1 MTSLASMLPVRFANW
16 PKAWLAALML
26 VFVGLTSVSVTLPDS
41 HFATYAKSKEDYS
54 DVQLYRDIAG
64 RVSRGENYYNAA
76 AVQQRLHRY
85 PLRPFITVRPPAL
98 AMITVVLG
106 ESVYAKIIG
115 LIGLL
120 AAALMGYRIYEQT
133 RSPWFA
139 ALCALPICAATIV
152 LGFTK
157 LTMLHECGAA
167 MLLCLA
173 ITLRTPERYIGA
185 ALAALVASL
194 IRETAIAVP
203 LMMLVFAAF
212 EKKFREATVWAAVI
226 AAFAFYIGWHAHM
239 VSAVVIPTDLTSPGW
254 GASLGWSY
262 AVQAVREH
270 SVLALLPPSVAA
282 LILPVALFGW
292 LFWKSPLALRGFGA
306 VAGYTLM
313 VALFARDNTPYWAIM
328 ATPLLLT
335 GVALAL
341 PILVNLI
348 TQLVQPAVPQRE
360 SLA

>member
-1 MTSLASMLPVRFANW
+1 MTGLATSLPVRFANW
-16 PKAWLAALML
+16 PKAWLAVLML
-26 VFVGLTSVSVTLPDS
+26 VVVGLTSVSFTLPNS

-64 RVSRGENYYNAA
+64 RVSKGESYYDAA
-76 AVQQRLHRY
+76 AAEQRLHGY
-85 PLRPFITVRPPAL
+85 PLRPFITMRPPML
-98 AMITVVLG
+98 AMIIVVFG
-106 ESVYAKIIG
+106 ESIYAKMIG

-120 AAALMGYRIYEQT
+120 AAALLGYRVFDRS
-133 RSPWFA
+133 RSPWLA
-139 ALCALPICAATIV
+139 TLCALPICAATIV

-157 LTMLHECGAA
+157 LTMLHECGSA

-173 ITLRTPERYIGA
+173 IILRTPERYVAA
-185 ALAALVASL
+185 ALTALIAAL

-212 EKKFREATVWAAVI
+212 EKKFREATVWAGVVAT
-226 AAFAFYIGWHAHM
+226 FALYIGWHAHM
-239 VSAVVIPTDLTSPGW
+239 VSAVVTSTDLTSPGW

-282 LILPVALFGW
+282 LVLPIALFGW

-335 GVALAL
+335 GFV
-341 PILVNLI
+341 V
-348 TQLVQPAVPQRE
+348 AVPIFVSLVARLMRPEASRRE

>member
-1 MTSLASMLPVRFANW
+1 MTVPASLLPVRFAHW
-16 PKAWLAALML
+16 PKAGLVALML
-26 VFVGLTSVSVTLPDS
+26 VFVALTSVSVLLPNRHVS
-41 HFATYAKSKEDYS
+41 TYAKSKEDYS
-54 DVQLYRDIAG
+54 DVRLYRDVAG
-64 RVSRGENYYNAA
+64 RVSRGENYYEAA
-76 AVQQRLHRY
+76 AAEQRRHGY

-98 AMITVVLG
+98 AMITVALG
-106 ESVYAKIIG
+106 ESVYAKLIG

-120 AAALMGYRIYEQT
+120 ATALLGYRVYDQT
-133 RSPWFA
+133 RSRWFA
-139 ALCALPICAATIV
+139 ALCALPICGATIV

-185 ALAALVASL
+185 GLAALAASL

-212 EKKFREATVWAAVI
+212 EKKFREAAVWAGVVAV
-226 AAFAFYIGWHAHM
+226 FALYISWHAQM
-239 VSAVVIPTDLTSPGW
+239 VWNVVRPDDLSSPGW
-254 GASLGWSY
+254 GSSLGWGY

-270 SVLALLPPSVAA
+270 SVLALLVPSVATFV
-282 LILPVALFGW
+282 LPVSLFGW

-335 GVALAL
+335 GFVAAL
-341 PILVNLI
+341 PVLFSLI
-348 TQLVQPAVPQRE
+348 AQLIKPEVPRRV

>member
-1 MTSLASMLPVRFANW
+1 MIWLAKMLPVRFANW
-16 PKAWLAALML
+16 PRAWLAALLL
-26 VFVGLTSVSVTLPDS
+26 VFICLTSVSALLPTS

-64 RVSRGENYYNAA
+64 RVSRGENYYDAA
-76 AVQQRLHRY
+76 AAEQRKHGY

-98 AMITVVLG
+98 AMITVAIG
-106 ESVYAKIIG
+106 ENIYAKLIG
-115 LIGLL
+115 LIGMLATALL
-120 AAALMGYRIYEQT
+120 GYRIYEQT
-133 RSPWFA
+133 RSRWFA
-139 ALCALPICAATIV
+139 ALCALPICGATIV

-173 ITLRTPERYIGA
+173 IILRTPERYVGA
-185 ALAALVASL
+185 ALTALVAVL

-203 LMMLVFAAF
+203 LMMLIISAF
-212 EKKFREATVWAAVI
+212 EKKFRETSVWAGVI
-226 AAFAFYIGWHAHM
+226 ALFAIYIGGHAWM
-239 VSAVVIPTDLTSPGW
+239 VSLVVNTADINSPGW
-254 GASLGWSY
+254 GSSLGWAY

-270 SVLALLPPSVAA
+270 SLLALLPPSAA
-282 LILPVALFGW
+282 TFVLPIALFGW
-292 LFWKSPLALRGFGA
+292 LFWQSPLAIRAFGA

-328 ATPLLLT
+328 VTPLLLT
-335 GVALAL
+335 GFVVAI
-341 PILVNLI
+341 PILGSLI
-348 TQLVQPAVPQRE
+348 VQLVKPEVARRE